1 MAADDLVLVFQGP
14 ALEAKMARGILEN
27 KQIPSLLKSKH
38 GAGFVLWA
46 GDLLEEY
53 YLYVRAEDEK
63 LALDLLAVLK
73 L

>member
-1 MAADDLVLVFQGP
+1 
-14 ALEAKMARGILEN
+14 MARGILEN